1 MKKILLLLM
10 TLVLAVSGIKAAPS
24 ISKDGSTIT
33 LSGFNAGDLAKVFA
47 GEIEGIS
54 ASDFSGVSRIVFGSG
69 CALNADDFTAMSS
82 TTHSELSGVKTVD
95 MSNATV
101 SVDTS
106 EGSTATAISTMSGMN
121 LSAMEYLRL
130 PDGMTSADDVAA
142 MANLHTS
149 SKNAALKMAGAY
161 KDDTLDE
168 VALYS
173 FTSNS
178 VQGFQAAMMSSVWSN
193 IKVARLAGQ
202 YGNSDLDK
210 GNEDLVFSSK
220 PAEWDFTGA
229 NFDACTVNGNFPFA
243 NSSDYYSETDPFEE
257 GTEGGKPAPL
267 TGLSNFQTNAFYYF
281 KGYASSVVKLE
292 LPDRITEIPPFCMQ
306 KLGKENKDNY
316 KLYYGLDDTGFDA
329 ISDDG
334 TSVAIEQLKIP
345 NSVTTVGYECAYN
358 TKINKITFGSGLEVV
373 QGGAFKQV
381 SQLQDIEFSAGIS
394 NCYLGDEAFQ
404 LCYDVK
410 HIVLCEGIVS
420 IGAGCFQNSQQM
432 ESIRLPQ
439 SLQYIGNDA
448 FNLCVA
454 LGSITIPPNVKKIGK
469 RAFKL
474 TALRDI
480 YLTTTDPDGVPEIF
494 TVGTSFVQ
502 NVYDQQATFSLNQME
517 GYNTVPY
524 NNTTPYSAGL
534 NSMTWDEAMEWY
546 YINACC
552 MSVLHYPE
560 ELADRVRARITETYG
575 TQSSDGI
582 GLPIRDSNGDF
593 QVPDDDP
600 YDDVYKRASGNAPGL
615 SYPPADLGTK
625 GNGKFSKDGWA
636 QFLLMKGYVPE
647 EESTVYTKKYKDV
660 WYTMCFPF
668 ELTDEQLAATFN
680 EGFNIADFSGVQ
692 IKDPSVPEDNVDKKT
707 LVLHFNKVAE
717 TLYKDPEKNL
727 YERKTDGSGNI
738 IREQDGTTVMFDY
751 NVYIRNG
758 QEYHHVIVA
767 TGEAAIT
774 KTKTFAPGN
783 TLAEAEQNKAQAV
796 VIDGYLASAGHPYMI
811 HPNTGILPTAQP
823 VDCYFSG
830 IEWVVGDDEGVANG
844 DPDAKSTDQ
853 VREELY
859 EAEARTVDL
868 GVENTAHNFDQRAYT
883 NLDGKDYTGNTY
895 TFKGNH
901 REFKKGADLSGKPE
915 IPTKPTPPVA
925 LPEPTEVQQPAFV
938 DDPGIT
944 LTDEEKELYENQLT
958 DGTDQYNRGIWY
970 DYKGSQITANY
981 NDGSAQWNA
990 YNSKCHLL
998 QNTISGLNP
1007 YGDET
1012 TKQNTFNY
1020 CKNLFNNYGKVAAY
1034 QQYLIDQAAYE
1045 KYLED
1050 LEAYNAYDPVA
1061 AQAQYEQ
1068 DLANYE
1074 TALENYDDDLAAWKE
1089 GLAAQ
1094 GAFVVIPQYAYF
1106 LGTPAGAI
1114 YPKYFRQRSNNPNR
1128 STGLWTQYSAIILPN
1143 AAALAGLETDLGGV
1157 TSSSGTGS
1165 TPGAKSHDIAFDEDY
1180 FFINDTPQGIATLI
1194 EKIEKEEGKA
1204 PEVDYMDIVVSID
1217 GKIVSRD
1224 KTTFEGLPKGVYII
1238 NGKKYYVK

>member
-1 MKKILLLLM
+1 MKKFLLTTMVLLLTISM
-10 TLVLAVSGIKAAPS
+10 QAQTTITVTSENTLASQLANLSTVQSTLIITGELTAEDFELLNSTTYSQLASVTKLDLSGATVAS
-24 ISKDGSTIT
+24 IS
-33 LSGFNAGDLAKVFA
+33 
-47 GEIEGIS
+47 
-54 ASDFSGVSRIVFGSG
+54 
-69 CALNADDFTAMSS
+69 
-82 TTHSELSGVKTVD
+82 D
-95 MSNATV
+95 MT
-101 SVDTS
+101 
-106 EGSTATAISTMSGMN
+106 GMN

-142 MANLHTS
+142 MANLHSS

-178 VQGFQAAMMSSVWSN
+178 VQGFQSAMMSSVWGN
-193 IKVARLAGQ
+193 INVARLAGQ
-202 YGNSDLDK
+202 YGVNDLDK
-210 GNEDLVFSSK
+210 GTSDLVFSSK

-229 NFDACTVNGNFPFA
+229 NFDACTVNGDFPFA

-292 LPDRITEIPPFCMQ
+292 LPDRITEIPPFCLQM
-306 KLGKENKDNY
+306 LGKENKDNY
-316 KLYYGLDDTGFDA
+316 KLYYGLDDDGFNA

-334 TSVAIEQLKIP
+334 ASVAIEHLKIP
-345 NSVTTVGYECAYN
+345 NSISTVGYECAYN
-358 TKINKITFGSGLEVV
+358 TKINKITFGSGLKVV

-381 SQLQDIEFSAGIS
+381 SLLQDIEFSAGIS

-524 NNTTPYSAGL
+524 NDTNGGQFSAGL
-534 NSMTWDEAMEWY
+534 HSMTWDEAMEWY

-582 GLPIRDSNGDF
+582 GLPIRDSNGDY

-783 TLAEAEQNKAQAV
+783 SLAEAEQNKDQAV
-796 VIDGYLASAGHPYMI
+796 IVDGYLASAGHPYMI
-811 HPNTGILPTAQP
+811 HPNTGTAPTAQP

-844 DPDAKSTDQ
+844 DPEAKSTDQ

-859 EAEARTVDL
+859 EAEARTVNL
-868 GVENTAHNFDQRAYT
+868 GEENTANNFDQRGYK
-883 NLDGKDYTGNTY
+883 NLDGKNYTGQTY
-895 TFKGNH
+895 TFKGNY
-901 REFKKGADLSGKPE
+901 REFNKGADLSGKPE

-925 LPEPTEVQQPAFV
+925 LPEPTKVQQPAFV
-938 DDPGIT
+938 EDPGIT
-944 LTDEEKELYENQLT
+944 LTDKDIALYSKLT
-958 DGTDQYNRGIWY
+958 DGKNQYEPGPW
-970 DYKGSQITANY
+970 KGETEITATFG
-981 NDGSAQWNA
+981 DGSTQANNYTSKFYIYGETLTSINSA
-990 YNSKCHLL
+990 YATN
-998 QNTISGLNP
+998 NNP
-1007 YGDET
+1007 NEAG
-1012 TKQNTFNY
+1012 FNY

-1045 KYLED
+1045 QYLID
-1050 LEAYNAYDPVA
+1050 LAAYNAYDPVA

-1089 GLAAQ
+1089 RLAAQ

-1114 YPKYFRQRSNNPNR
+1114 YPKYFRQRSDNPNR

-1143 AAALAGLETDLGGV
+1143 AAALAGLETELGGV
-1157 TSSSGTGS
+1157 TTSGSG
-1165 TPGAKSHDIAFDEDY
+1165 TPGAKNHDIAFDEKY
-1180 FFINDTPQGIATLI
+1180 FFIDDTPQGIATLI

-1204 PEVDYMDIVVSID
+1204 DVEYMDIVVSID